1 MSEGLLD
8 ALEVE
13 VGPASAGAPTSAGA
27 VDASIIW
34 LHGLG
39 ADGHDF
45 EPIVPELPLPP
56 GLRARFVFPHA
67 PVQSVT
73 INYGHVMPA
82 WYDVYGDGR
91 QDADGIRVSQ
101 GRIEALIARERARG
115 VSTRRI
121 VLAGFSQGGAIA
133 LQTGLRHPERLA
145 GILALSTYLPLAET
159 LGAEANPANRDV
171 PIFMAHGTED
181 PVIPLQR
188 AAISRD
194 QLRKLGHQ
202 VEWHEYPMP
211 HAVCPEEIAD
221 VGAWLGRVLA
231 PAPAR

>member
-1 MSEGLLD
+1 MSDLLD

-13 VGPASAGAPTSAGA
+13 VGLAAGGP

-67 PVQSVT
+67 PVQAVT

-82 WYDVYGDGR
+82 WYDVYGDTR
-91 QDADGIRVSQ
+91 QDADGIHASQ
-101 GRIEALIARERARG
+101 GRIEALIARERERGVARG
-115 VSTRRI
+115 RI

-159 LGAEANPANRDV
+159 VAGEASPANRDV
-171 PIFMAHGTED
+171 PIFMAHGADD

-188 AAISRD
+188 AAVSRD
-194 QLRKLGHQ
+194 ALRKLGYP

-231 PAPAR
+231 PATPPRGR

>member
-1 MSEGLLD
+1 VAELLE

-13 VGPASAGAPTSAGA
+13 VGSAAGGS

-45 EPIVPELPLPP
+45 EPIVPELPLPA
-56 GLRARFVFPHA
+56 GLRARFIFPHA
-67 PVQSVT
+67 PVQAVT

-91 QDADGIRVSQ
+91 QDADGIRASQ
-101 GRIEALIARERARG
+101 ARLEALIARERERG
-115 VSTRRI
+115 VATRRI

-133 LQTGLRHPERLA
+133 LQTGLRHSERLA

-159 LGAEANPANRDV
+159 LGAEAAAANRGV

-194 QLRKLGHQ
+194 QLRKLGYQ

-221 VGAWLGRVLA
+221 VGAWLGGALMPSPPR
-231 PAPAR
+231 

>member
-1 MSEGLLD
+1 VAELLE

-13 VGPASAGAPTSAGA
+13 VGSVAGGS

-45 EPIVPELPLPP
+45 EPIVPELPLPA

-67 PVQSVT
+67 PVQAVT

-91 QDADGIRVSQ
+91 QDADGIRASQ
-101 GRIEALIARERARG
+101 ARLEALIARERERG
-115 VSTRRI
+115 VVTRRI

-133 LQTGLRHPERLA
+133 LQTGLRHSERLA

-159 LGAEANPANRDV
+159 LDAEAAAANRGV
-171 PIFMAHGTED
+171 PIFIAHGTED
-181 PVIPLQR
+181 PVIPLER

-194 QLRKLGHQ
+194 QLRKLGYQ

-221 VGAWLGRVLA
+221 VGAWLGGALMPSPPR
-231 PAPAR
+231 

>member
-1 MSEGLLD
+1 VSEGLLD

-13 VGPASAGAPTSAGA
+13 VGPVSAGAPASAGA

-45 EPIVPELPLPP
+45 EPIVPELPLPA

>member
-1 MSEGLLD
+1 VSEGLLD

-13 VGPASAGAPTSAGA
+13 IGPASAGAP
-27 VDASIIW
+27 DASIIW

-45 EPIVPELPLPP
+45 EPIVPALSLPS

>member
-13 VGPASAGAPTSAGA
+13 IGPASASA

>member
-13 VGPASAGAPTSAGA
+13 IGPDSAGAP
-27 VDASIIW
+27 DASIIW

-45 EPIVPELPLPP
+45 EPIVPELPLPS

-115 VSTRRI
+115 VSTQRI

-159 LGAEANPANRDV
+159 LGAEAAAANRDV
-171 PIFMAHGTED
+171 PIFMAHGPED

-188 AAISRD
+188 AVISRD
-194 QLRKLGHQ
+194 QLRKLGYP

-231 PAPAR
+231 PAR